1 MNLIVFVFSIIVF
14 LKTAGYG
21 YYEYKKQNN
30 KITGSVI
37 IILSI
42 VCLIAPNILPIFGRY
57 Y

>member
-1 MNLIVFVFSIIVF
+1 MNIIVFLFSLIVF

-30 KITGSVI
+30 KITGSII

-42 VCLIAPNILPIFGRY
+42 ICLIAPNILPFLGRHY
-57 Y
+57 

>member
-1 MNLIVFVFSIIVF
+1 MNFIVFLFSVIVF

-37 IILSI
+37 ILLSVI
-42 VCLIAPNILPIFGRY
+42 CLVSLNILPLLGRHY
-57 Y
+57 

>member
-1 MNLIVFVFSIIVF
+1 MNFIIFLFSIVVF

-30 KITGSVI
+30 KVTGSVI
-37 IILSI
+37 IVLALI
-42 VCLIAPNILPIFGRY
+42 CLIAPNILPILGRY